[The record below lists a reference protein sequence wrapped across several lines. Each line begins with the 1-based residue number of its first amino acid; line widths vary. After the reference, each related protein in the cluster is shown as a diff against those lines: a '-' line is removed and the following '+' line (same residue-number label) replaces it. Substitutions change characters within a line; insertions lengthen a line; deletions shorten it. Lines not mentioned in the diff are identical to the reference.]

1 MRDVSKKENE
11 KALTEGLSESESG
24 SWPGSDST
32 EARILAAAEAEFLDK
47 GLDGARTTAIA
58 ARAGVTHAMLHYYFR
73 TKGLLFERIISSK
86 LDELK
91 EMMSTVFFVDGTDFL
106 GGLRFGVEHHFEY
119 LVANPDL
126 PRFMIQEIYSHPD
139 RYPIVH
145 GLIVDVAQPFL
156 GDLQRRID
164 ESAAV
169 GKIVWIDARMLLI
182 DIISLNIFSFMGY
195 PIVKPVLGDYVDSYE
210 DYLEKRKQEN
220 VELIMCRLRP

>member
-11 KALTEGLSESESG
+11 KALTEGLSESG

-47 GLDGARTTAIA
+47 GLGGARTTAIA

-73 TKGLLFERIISSK
+73 TKGLLFERIIASK
-86 LDELK
+86 LGELK
-91 EMMSTVFFVDGTDFL
+91 EMMSAVFFTDDSEIID
-106 GGLRFGVEHHFEY
+106 GLRLGIEHHFDY
-119 LVANPDL
+119 LTANPDL
-126 PRFMIQEIYSHPD
+126 PRFMIQEVYSHPE
-139 RYPIVH
+139 RYAIVH
-145 GLIVDVAQPFL
+145 SLIEEVAQPFL

-164 ESAAV
+164 ESAAI